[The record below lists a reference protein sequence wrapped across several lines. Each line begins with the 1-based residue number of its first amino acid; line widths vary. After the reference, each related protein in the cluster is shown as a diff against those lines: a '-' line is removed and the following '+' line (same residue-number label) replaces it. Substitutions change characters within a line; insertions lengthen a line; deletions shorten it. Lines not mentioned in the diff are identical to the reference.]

1 MWNSLILGALLRG
14 EKALSWQSPG
24 GALPAFELGNAPLF
38 GAFQGSRADAKQM
51 RGKRSS
57 AGSTAREAVER
68 SETEGVNRAPAQM
81 RSRCVGRRSLPS
93 RKNRMETFSGR

>member
-14 EKALSWQSPG
+14 EKALSWQSPS
-24 GALPAFELGNAPLF
+24 GALTAFELGNAPLF

-57 AGSTAREAVER
+57 VVSTAREGRER
-68 SETEGVNRAPAQM
+68 M
-81 RSRCVGRRSLPS
+81 
-93 RKNRMETFSGR
+93 

>member
-24 GALPAFELGNAPLF
+24 GALTAFELGNAPLF

-51 RGKRSS
+51 RGKKEFPLPQKSH
-57 AGSTAREAVER
+57 GGFFGKIKER
-68 SETEGVNRAPAQM
+68 GA
-81 RSRCVGRRSLPS
+81 
-93 RKNRMETFSGR
+93 F